1 MADEVTTTEKVVET
15 KKEETKKEETVAVL
29 PKGKLSEKATRGTLD
44 KR

>member
-1 MADEVTTTEKVVET
+1 MADEVTTTEKVV
-15 KKEETKKEETVAVL
+15 ETKKEETVAVL